1 MIHVLVNN
9 SLLCGILNMWYIAYK
24 TILDQKLYNFKFRT
38 LLALTDDDCKVT
50 DKSATRDLQ
59 QATSGDKSATNWPSS
74 WKFCVDFNIL
84 LHCEIKLTP
93 CARVVRK
100 YTRYSLPNHLPRC
113 RLIIKNAICDSLI
126 SISQGLKDDWSS
138 STYVTILCK
147 CWTSL
152 NSFTWTF
159 FSRKDG
165 QHHWSPRVGLP

>member
-1 MIHVLVNN
+1 MMIAEWQTNPRHA
-9 SLLCGILNMWYIAYK
+9 I
-24 TILDQKLYNFKFRT
+24 YNRRQ
-38 LLALTDDDCKVT
+38 V
-50 DKSATRDLQ
+50 
-59 QATSGDKSATNWPSS
+59 ATNRRQIGHQVERFVLILI
-74 WKFCVDFNIL
+74 FCYIR
-84 LHCEIKLTP
+84 EIKLTP